1 MQQYLRNLMN
11 SGKQFALFF
20 VNGYKGRYVL
30 LDFDDDTLLVKDPN
44 GKQMIIYLHAVT
56 TIELG

>member
-1 MQQYLRNLMN
+1 MQQYLHNLMN

-30 LDFDDDTLLVKDPN
+30 LDFGDDTLLVKDPN